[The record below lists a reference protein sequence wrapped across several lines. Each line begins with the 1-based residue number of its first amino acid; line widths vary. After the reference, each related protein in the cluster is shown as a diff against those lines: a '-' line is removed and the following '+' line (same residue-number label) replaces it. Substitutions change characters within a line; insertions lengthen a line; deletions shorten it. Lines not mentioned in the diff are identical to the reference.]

1 MSRGHIRQRGKS
13 WQALASGGFD
23 PVTKKRVMHTATA
36 RTREDAERELTRLL
50 RNLDTGTSTDPGKLT
65 LGRYLFDQW
74 LPHQATRVKGR
85 THYRYGQLMRVHVLP
100 SLGNVKMAKLRPSHI
115 QSALDKM
122 DTAPRT
128 KVQTYRVLSAAL
140 RQAVKWQI
148 LSINPASA
156 ASPPRP
162 GRPQLHVPSPEGVGV
177 LLGASEEWFE
187 VALALLATT
196 GMRRGEALALQW
208 QSVDLDAGHAR
219 IIQAIEAVGQELSF
233 GLPKT
238 DRARRT
244 VSLPPGTVALLRRWK
259 KDQLERRML
268 LGGDWKATDLV
279 VERGDGKPIHPDVF
293 SRRFQRL
300 TVRLGMVGIRL
311 HDLRHWYATELLKAG
326 VHPKVVSEALGHSSV
341 AFTMDVYSHLLPTM
355 QEQASAAIEALG
367 VVKVLSEAPL
377 AT

>member
-1 MSRGHIRQRGKS
+1 
-13 WQALASGGFD
+13 
-23 PVTKKRVMHTATA
+23 
-36 RTREDAERELTRLL
+36 LL
-50 RNLDTGTSTDPGKLT
+50 RNLDRGTSTDPGKLT
-65 LGRYLFDQW
+65 LGKYLFDQW
-74 LPHQATRVKGR
+74 LPHQATRVRGR
-85 THYRYGQLMRVHVLP
+85 THNRYGQLMRVHILP
-100 SLGNVKMAKLRPSHI
+100 SLGNVKMAKIRPSHI

-122 DTAPRT
+122 DAAPRT

-148 LSINPASA
+148 LSVNPAAA

-162 GRPQLHVPSPEGVGV
+162 GRPQLHVPSSEAV
-177 LLGASEEWFE
+177 LLGASEDWFE

-219 IIQAIEAVGQELSF
+219 IIQAVEAVGQELSF

-259 KDQLERRML
+259 KNQLERRML
-268 LGGDWKATDLV
+268 LGADWNGTDLL
-279 VERGDGKPIHPDVF
+279 VERGDGEPIHPDVF
-293 SRRFQRL
+293 FRRFQRL
-300 TVRLGMVGIRL
+300 TGRLGMTGVRL
-311 HDLRHWYATELLKAG
+311 HDLRHWYASELLKAG
-326 VHPKVVSEALGHSSV
+326 VHPKVVSEALGHASV

-367 VVKVLSEAPL
+367 VVKVLTEHPA